1 MNFYLFFTPY
11 FLCVQTRLSVS
22 HMNFNIDAS
31 ASEMR
36 ERLKNAKEVTIRRTQ
51 GETAVIADGETI
63 GLLTSVRI
71 RKSPTGD
78 LRGFFEFWG
87 NQMVERAIDHL
98 DIHLTHIEG

>member
-1 MNFYLFFTPY
+1 
-11 FLCVQTRLSVS
+11 
-22 HMNFNIDAS
+22 MNFNMDAS

-36 ERLKNAKEVTIRRTQ
+36 EKLKDAIQVEVRRSQT
-51 GETAVIADGETI
+51 ETTVLADGETI

-71 RKSPTGD
+71 RKSPQGG

-87 NQMVERAIDHL
+87 GQMVERAIDHL